1 MNTTKTRWALAS
13 GQGLAFLVVGL
24 LLAGCATQK
33 TGYQQADRTSKRV
46 ADFSDQVL
54 EMRVA
59 VDEVTRTLAGLV
71 EAPAAEP
78 RKAFRQFTRAV
89 DRLEAAD
96 AKANRRADQMRAEG
110 REFFSGWEQEVQS
123 IQNDELR
130 AAAQERRAH
139 LDGEFRSISRVIVE
153 LRDVFRPWVK
163 DVNDLRTVLG
173 RDLTVSGIDRARGVI
188 SGVQDDSAGV
198 QRALNNLISQVEL
211 VQAKL
216 TSGRQ

>member
-1 MNTTKTRWALAS
+1 MNTTKTRWALAA

-33 TGYQQADRTSKRV
+33 TGYQQADRTSKRI
-46 ADFSDQVL
+46 ADFGDQVL
-54 EMRVA
+54 EMKVA
-59 VDEVTRTLAGLV
+59 VDEVTRTLSGLV
-71 EAPAAEP
+71 EAPTADP
-78 RKAFRQFTRAV
+78 RKAYRLFTRAV

-96 AKANRRADQMRAEG
+96 AKANQRADRMRTEG
-110 REFFSGWEQEVQS
+110 REFFSGWEQELQS

-130 AAAQERRAH
+130 ATAQERRAH
-139 LDGEFRSISRVIVE
+139 LDGEFRGISRVIVE

-188 SGVQDDSAGV
+188 SGVQDDSAEV
-198 QRALNNLISQVEL
+198 QRALDNLISQVEL

-216 TSGRQ
+216 TPGRQ